1 MFFRMCG
8 FPNKNAMSPTVRI
21 PLNHPFAR
29 PRKITHKRL
38 FLSFLAKPSICAH
51 ISREIAKAGTAESVI
66 GIVLLV
72 GLVLTWIRLNQ
83 RAGSAWQFKRSRCLE
98 RWLVSSRFA
107 IGVGPRTAPDIAYN
121 VSIVVVVVCGL
132 VVTARARAGSTA
144 RADVA

>member
-1 MFFRMCG
+1 M
-8 FPNKNAMSPTVRI
+8 
-21 PLNHPFAR
+21 
-29 PRKITHKRL
+29 RL
-38 FLSFLAKPSICAH
+38 FRSFYGESSICAH

-72 GLVLTWIRLNQ
+72 GLVLTWLRLNQ